1 MIELRASR
9 PEELQIFCDMEQDAD
24 TQAYILAYSLQQ
36 HRHEFERAEIVY
48 LSIYASDELAG

>member
-36 HRHEFERAEIVY
+36 HRHEFEK
-48 LSIYASDELAG
+48 SDSGNTLMSHCIESR